1 MTDWK
6 GLWNKYKPIVLQVA
20 IALLAGGLAAL
31 LGGETATLYGRLES
45 PPLAPPGWVF
55 PVVWTILYVLMG
67 IAAGIVAKSGDEDS
81 RQAMALYY
89 LQLGLN
95 VLWPLIF
102 FRFEWITLAAV
113 WLLLLTAAVYT
124 AWMRFRAINKVAGWL
139 LVPYLL
145 WCLFALYL
153 NIGFAVLN

>member
-6 GLWNKYKPIVLQVA
+6 GLWIKYKPIILQVVL
-20 IALLAGGLAAL
+20 ALLAGGLASL
-31 LGGETATLYGRLES
+31 LGGDTAPLYERLVS
-45 PPLAPPGWVF
+45 PPLSPPGWVF
-55 PVVWTILYVLMG
+55 PVVWTVLYVLMG
-67 IAAGIVAKSGDEDS
+67 VAAGLVVKSGDVDS
-81 RQAMALYY
+81 GKAMAMYY
-89 LQLGLN
+89 LQLALN

-102 FRFEWITLAAV
+102 FRFEWISFAAV
-113 WLLLLTAAVYT
+113 WLLLLTAAVYVT
-124 AWMRFRAINKVAGWL
+124 WRRFRDINAMAGWL